1 MDQYQVV
8 PWDHLVDTM
17 SPGVVLEQYVPPEL
31 EELAYQV
38 MKQYDMQVSSM
49 VLVTSKPDKG
59 GAIWK
64 IETNKG
70 TRSIKVLHRIP
81 QRSLF
86 SVGAQQYL
94 VEQGARVPALIPTIE
109 GQLYVEA
116 GGKLWIVTDWIALQQ
131 ASKIDLEGASAL
143 CKGLGEFHFHTKG
156 YVPPHG
162 SARSSRLYG
171 WIKNYEKIIAKIGWF
186 KHIAEAYRDT
196 AGSDL
201 LLQVVDDFDRQAREA
216 LDRFLTSSYAKM
228 TAMGESYWGLA
239 HQDYGWSNGQMG
251 PGGIWVI
258 DLDGVA
264 YDLPFRDLRKLITST
279 MDDMGVWD
287 LTWIRGMI
295 EAYNQGNPMDREMFE
310 ILWIDMAF
318 PNEFYKHVKEIVFDP
333 VTFMNMELTP
343 ILQRVLTTESTKA
356 QALQE
361 LWKDIDKYPAG
372 DYIVQPVEMEWDLP
386 LPPIGVVPS
395 ASSDASAFAFDGTA
409 SATLDGVETPTW
421 NEQDSTS
428 TLNLQSK
435 EIANRAG
442 SAHDD
447 GKEAASEPSLAVAVE
462 DPAVNPLPIEPPLFS
477 ALPAAE
483 ATSPPVR
490 RRRVPKYAA
499 KSRRSRK
506 GKSSSLKRKSS
517 RSYSNSRQ
525 KTKRPVR
532 TKRRQTTAKRSLQQR
547 RSAAKRTIRRTRR
560 QIRTR
565 KTA

>member
-8 PWDHLVDTM
+8 PWDHLVNTV

-31 EELAYQV
+31 EDLAYQV
-38 MKQYDMQVSSM
+38 MKNYDMQVTSM

-59 GAIWK
+59 GAIWR

-94 VEQGARVPALIPTIE
+94 VEQGARVPALIPTTD
-109 GQLYVEA
+109 GQLFVEA

-162 SARSSRLYG
+162 AARSSRIYG

-186 KHIAEAYRDT
+186 KHIAEAYPDT
-196 AGSDL
+196 AGSAP
-201 LLQVVDDFDRQAREA
+201 LLQVVDDFERQAREA

-228 TAMGESYWGLA
+228 TAMGEPYWGLA

-287 LTWIRGMI
+287 LAWIRGMI

-372 DYIVQPVEMEWDLP
+372 DYVVEPTTVEWDLP
-386 LPPIGVVPS
+386 LPPVGMVPLANDPSPFTFGNPASEASQELNSIITNTEWDDNGALEPLARRLTEERNANSNEESSSGS
-395 ASSDASAFAFDGTA
+395 ASEAQAAVATANSD
-409 SATLDGVETPTW
+409 P
-421 NEQDSTS
+421 
-428 TLNLQSK
+428 
-435 EIANRAG
+435 
-442 SAHDD
+442 
-447 GKEAASEPSLAVAVE
+447 AADAPSIDPLAV
-462 DPAVNPLPIEPPLFS
+462 
-477 ALPAAE
+477 PAATAIEE
-483 ATSPPVR
+483 APTPLR
-490 RRRVPKYAA
+490 RRRR
-499 KSRRSRK
+499 SRRTSR
-506 GKSSSLKRKSS
+506 RKSS
-517 RSYSNSRQ
+517 RRSSSSMKRSKSRSSTQ
-525 KTKRPVR
+525 KRLARPRRSQSSSSKRSV
-532 TKRRQTTAKRSLQQR
+532 KRRRSLSRNGLR
-547 RSAAKRTIRRTRR
+547 RSRRSTRS
-560 QIRTR
+560 R
-565 KTA
+565 KIA